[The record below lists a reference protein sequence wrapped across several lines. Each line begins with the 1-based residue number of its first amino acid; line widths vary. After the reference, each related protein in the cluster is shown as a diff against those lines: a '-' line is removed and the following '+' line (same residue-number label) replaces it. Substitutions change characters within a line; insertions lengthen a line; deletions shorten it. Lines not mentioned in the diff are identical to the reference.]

1 MVGPPETPHPMS
13 CGAHDVRAPPVIEKT
28 PAPTDGRGWQAAYF
42 GLAFTPRDWWVG
54 LAGETAGPAPAVN
67 CDEEDLQRSWERAG
81 TVATRITGPP
91 KWDYL
96 LHGNHKVHEIK
107 LAYPNFQSRVLHRHR
122 ATTIYKDTMAL
133 LLYITL

>member
-1 MVGPPETPHPMS
+1 M
-13 CGAHDVRAPPVIEKT
+13 
-28 PAPTDGRGWQAAYF
+28 
-42 GLAFTPRDWWVG
+42 G